1 MDKTEVK
8 FGEWIQKGF
17 DLYTKGNMGLL
28 ILVALVGVLLSAVTM
43 GILSGPMMAGTA
55 LITLRLAR
63 GQQAE
68 LNDLF
73 KGFQFFLQSF
83 LLYLVWGII
92 LFVLTLVLGMIP
104 CLGSILSILVA
115 YGIQTAVMFALF
127 LIVDQGMEF
136 WPATMRAF
144 EVMKSNIWPFL
155 GFGVVATIIGSLGAI
170 LCGIGVILTLPA
182 AMCIFTVAYLDVFEK
197 APITVEAVEEPS
209 AAPSEAPTNS
219 DGDQNA

>member
-28 ILVALVGVLLSAVTM
+28 VLVALVGMLISAVTM

-83 LLYLVWGII
+83 LLYLVWGVI

-104 CLGSILSILVA
+104 CLGSILSIVVA

-136 WPATMRAF
+136 WPAVMRSF
-144 EVMKSNIWPFL
+144 EVMKTNIWPFL

-170 LCGIGVILTLPA
+170 LCGIGIILTLPA

-197 APITVEAVEEPS
+197 APITVEAVEESS